1 MQSASAIS
9 TKKIVE
15 IMCNNIFLSSQ
26 FPAVKWNLSTIIRG
40 SVLKFLESGNENAA
54 TFSADDFCQ
63 NSNIYVIVYIYR
75 TSKAVKFYLLRS
87 SKNHK
92 Y

>member
-1 MQSASAIS
+1 MTRKNSFIKS
-9 TKKIVE
+9 
-15 IMCNNIFLSSQ
+15 C
-26 FPAVKWNLSTIIRG
+26 IRG
-40 SVLKFLESGNENAA
+40 SVLKFLESGNENTA

-63 NSNIYVIVYIYR
+63 NSNIYVIVCLYK
-75 TSKAVKFYLLRS
+75 TSKAVKFYLLIS

>member
-1 MQSASAIS
+1 MHVIPFRGWLGTTNSNMVP
-9 TKKIVE
+9 KICV
-15 IMCNNIFLSSQ
+15 
-26 FPAVKWNLSTIIRG
+26 IIIKGYEVHLLRG
-40 SVLKFLESGNENAA
+40 SVLKFLHSGNENTA
-54 TFSADDFCQ
+54 TFSADDFCK
-63 NSNIYVIVYIYR
+63 NSNIYLIACVYR

>member
-1 MQSASAIS
+1 MLLW
-9 TKKIVE
+9 KKKK
-15 IMCNNIFLSSQ
+15 NKKNIQ
-26 FPAVKWNLSTIIRG
+26 G
-40 SVLKFLESGNENAA
+40 SVLKFLESGNENTA

-63 NSNIYVIVYIYR
+63 NSNIYVMVCVYR